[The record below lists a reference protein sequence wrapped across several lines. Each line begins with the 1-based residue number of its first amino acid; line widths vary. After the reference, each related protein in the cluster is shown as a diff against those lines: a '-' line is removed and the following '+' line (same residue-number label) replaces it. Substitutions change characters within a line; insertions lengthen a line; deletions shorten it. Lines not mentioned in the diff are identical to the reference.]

1 MRRLGFHEEL
11 TSLGCYLR
19 GFFFF
24 FFGWGWGEVKL
35 EDLDIFV
42 CILVTDCCFNSYTVS
57 QSFFLKEK

>member
-24 FFGWGWGEVKL
+24 FGWGGGGGGGGGGRG
-35 EDLDIFV
+35 
-42 CILVTDCCFNSYTVS
+42 
-57 QSFFLKEK
+57 